1 MWAVTE
7 WEWNPDTYLAE
18 MAAEIPGYEEL
29 QEAVA
34 AATATVHAARV
45 LELGTGTGETALRVW
60 AGQPD
65 SQWIGIDARTIA
77 ELSMQLEI
85 LKAIYAR
92 AIDLFQRGRKD
103 EGLRYGLRIQGY
115 GDWNLDNVYAFV
127 YERSV
132 ELEPHA
138 HHAFVGGIRAA
149 DFALM
154 LNS

>member
-1 MWAVTE
+1 MDDYQKEIADLETQVE
-7 WEWNPDTYLAE
+7 QLVEAE
-18 MAAEIPGYEEL
+18 G
-29 QEAVA
+29 
-34 AATATVHAARV
+34 
-45 LELGTGTGETALRVW
+45 
-60 AGQPD
+60 
-65 SQWIGIDARTIA
+65 DAKTIA

-92 AIDLFQRGRKD
+92 ATDLHQRGLRD

-115 GDWNLDNVYAFV
+115 GDWTIDNVYAFV

-132 ELEPHA
+132 EIEPEPHR
-138 HHAFVGGIRAA
+138 AFVGGIRST

>member
-1 MWAVTE
+1 V
-7 WEWNPDTYLAE
+7 DDYQK
-18 MAAEIPGYEEL
+18 EI
-29 QEAVA
+29 AD
-34 AATATVHAARV
+34 
-45 LELGTGTGETALRVW
+45 LETQVERLVEDEG
-60 AGQPD
+60 
-65 SQWIGIDARTIA
+65 DARTIA

-92 AIDLFQRGRKD
+92 ATDLYQRGLKD

-115 GDWNLDNVYAFV
+115 GDWNIDNVYAFV

-132 ELEPHA
+132 EIEPNVHS
-138 HHAFVGGIRAA
+138 AFVGGIKAA

>member
-1 MWAVTE
+1 MDDYQKEIADLERQVHE
-7 WEWNPDTYLAE
+7 LVEAE
-18 MAAEIPGYEEL
+18 G
-29 QEAVA
+29 
-34 AATATVHAARV
+34 
-45 LELGTGTGETALRVW
+45 
-60 AGQPD
+60 
-65 SQWIGIDARTIA
+65 DAKTIA

-92 AIDLFQRGRKD
+92 AIDLFRRGGID

-115 GDWNLDNVYAFV
+115 GDWSLDNVYAFV

-132 ELEPHA
+132 ELDAAA
-138 HHAFVGGIRAA
+138 HSAFVGGIKNT

>member
-1 MWAVTE
+1 MDDYQKEIADLERQVE
-7 WEWNPDTYLAE
+7 QVVLAE
-18 MAAEIPGYEEL
+18 G
-29 QEAVA
+29 
-34 AATATVHAARV
+34 
-45 LELGTGTGETALRVW
+45 
-60 AGQPD
+60 
-65 SQWIGIDARTIA
+65 DAKTIA

-92 AIDLFQRGRKD
+92 ATDLFSRGRAD

-115 GDWNLDNVYAFV
+115 GDWSLDNVYAFV

-132 ELEPHA
+132 ELDAAA
-138 HHAFVGGIRAA
+138 HSAFVGGIKNA

>member
-1 MWAVTE
+1 M
-7 WEWNPDTYLAE
+7 DDYQK
-18 MAAEIPGYEEL
+18 EIADLETQVEQL
-29 QEAVA
+29 VEAD
-34 AATATVHAARV
+34 
-45 LELGTGTGETALRVW
+45 G
-60 AGQPD
+60 
-65 SQWIGIDARTIA
+65 DARTIA

-132 ELEPHA
+132 EIEPKA
-138 HHAFVGGIRAA
+138 HSAFVGGIKNA

-154 LNS
+154 LNP

>member
-1 MWAVTE
+1 VDDYQKEIADLEVQVE
-7 WEWNPDTYLAE
+7 QLVEAE
-18 MAAEIPGYEEL
+18 G
-29 QEAVA
+29 
-34 AATATVHAARV
+34 
-45 LELGTGTGETALRVW
+45 
-60 AGQPD
+60 
-65 SQWIGIDARTIA
+65 DARTIA

-92 AIDLFQRGRKD
+92 TTDLFQRGKRD

-115 GDWNLDNVYAFV
+115 GDWTLDNVYAFV

-132 ELEPHA
+132 ELEPKA
-138 HHAFVGGIRAA
+138 HSAFVGGIKAA

>member
-1 MWAVTE
+1 M
-7 WEWNPDTYLAE
+7 DDYQK
-18 MAAEIPGYEEL
+18 EIADLETQVEQLVEE
-29 QEAVA
+29 E
-34 AATATVHAARV
+34 
-45 LELGTGTGETALRVW
+45 G
-60 AGQPD
+60 
-65 SQWIGIDARTIA
+65 DAKTIA

-92 AIDLFQRGRKD
+92 AADLFQRGRRD

-115 GDWNLDNVYAFV
+115 GDWTIDNVYAFV

-132 ELEPHA
+132 ELEPKA
-138 HHAFVGGIRAA
+138 HSAFVGGIKTT